1 MFDRVAIVGLG
12 LIGGSIALA
21 LHGAKAA
28 KQIAG
33 YDPDKR
39 VAHSARKIGAIDQAC
54 LTLADAVRSAELV
67 IVATPIG
74 QIRSFLQDIAA
85 VASPGTVVTDVA
97 STKAQVMSWAEEYLP
112 ASVFFVGGHPILSK
126 TTFNEETPTATLFKH
141 CVYCLTPTKRTSST
155 ALDKVM
161 QLIEILDARVRFLE
175 PAEHDGLV
183 AGVNQLP
190 FVLSAIL
197 MNTVAESPTW
207 VDAQIVAEK
216 SMYDMVRMTSNDPE
230 VYRDICLAN
239 SEALSRWLSEYIRAL
254 STFRDQLMLHDS
266 DLTQTFQKSKKL
278 YEQWQAMQDANQ

>member
-21 LHGAKAA
+21 LHSAKAA
-28 KQIAG
+28 QQIAG

-39 VAHSARKIGAIDQAC
+39 VAHSALKIGAIDQAC

-85 VASPGTVVTDVA
+85 VASPRTVVTDVA

-126 TTFNEETPTATLFKH
+126 TTFNDETPTANLFKH

-161 QLIEILDARVRFLE
+161 QLIEI
-175 PAEHDGLV
+175 
-183 AGVNQLP
+183 
-190 FVLSAIL
+190 
-197 MNTVAESPTW
+197 
-207 VDAQIVAEK
+207 
-216 SMYDMVRMTSNDPE
+216 
-230 VYRDICLAN
+230 
-239 SEALSRWLSEYIRAL
+239 
-254 STFRDQLMLHDS
+254 
-266 DLTQTFQKSKKL
+266 
-278 YEQWQAMQDANQ
+278 